1 MNRCSQWGGGPSR
14 TKYYFA
20 RIAKERDQN
29 ADDLCNRVG
38 AGADDVE
45 QIAVVIKVSDDAID
59 LVVDVDELTLLLAI
73 AQHVEASW

>member
-1 MNRCSQWGGGPSR
+1 
-14 TKYYFA
+14 
-20 RIAKERDQN
+20 
-29 ADDLCNRVG
+29 VG